1 MLIDK
6 TQQAIPQ
13 QFEERLRDLQFYS
26 SDRYHLF
33 ITAAIFDARFP
44 EESFKRGI
52 LLTIFSNAQK
62 P

>member
-6 TQQAIPQ
+6 TQQSIPQ

-26 SDRYHLF
+26 SDRHNLF

-44 EESFKRGI
+44 EESLRRG
-52 LLTIFSNAQK
+52 AY
-62 P
+62 